1 MRPMTRYVLKLYEPQ
16 HRPLTARVMRGEY
29 AFQAANDAAAI
40 AHAEA
45 EYAEGIAD
53 SDNAVLFDPGSKPI
67 WFKVPWDA

>member
-1 MRPMTRYVLKLYEPQ
+1 
-16 HRPLTARVMRGEY
+16 MRGEY
-29 AFQAANDAAAI
+29 AFQAANDVAAI

-67 WFKVPWDA
+67 WFKGPWDA